1 MIEVRRATVNYPG
14 GLVARYRWGGSGSAA
29 EVFASSEGSGDL
41 VDHAELAGPNP
52 ERMCRAEL
60 RVEGPLGTWTAR
72 FASPIF
78 DEPGALLWD
87 SEALLVVR
95 YGFRVYA
102 LGSRTG
108 DLRWSYLAGT
118 PTVAVLGSSRLPHVL
133 VQSEV
138 ETVALDP
145 GGAVRWRVAHG
156 EVIASAELL
165 ASQLALTSYG
175 GDVALLDPQSGRSLP
190 R

>member
-1 MIEVRRATVNYPG
+1 VTEVRRATVSYPG
-14 GLVARYRWGGSGSAA
+14 GLVARYRWGGPASGP

-41 VDHAELAGPNP
+41 VDHADLAGPGT
-52 ERMCRAEL
+52 ERMCRAEI
-60 RVEGPLGTWTAR
+60 RVEGPLGTWTSR
-72 FASPIF
+72 FASPVF
-78 DEPGALLWD
+78 DEPAGLLWD
-87 SEALLVVR
+87 SEALLMVR

-108 DLRWSYLAGT
+108 ELRWSYLAGT
-118 PTVAVLGSSRLPHVL
+118 PTIAVLGSTRIPHVL

-138 ETVALDP
+138 ETVALDAV
-145 GGAVRWRVAHG
+145 GDVRWRVAHG

-175 GDVALLDPQSGRSLP
+175 GDVALLDPLSGRTVP